1 MRPITLG
8 VFVLAAAA
16 GYVGARRLID
26 GEFAD
31 AAPARLRAPLLSAR
45 GGLRRLRDDT
55 VEALTAADERRDEAE
70 RELYTDYFSRTGRSG
85 PEADASVRDRLGRL

>member
-16 GYVGARRLID
+16 GYVGARRLIEGD
-26 GEFAD
+26 LAD
-31 AAPARLRAPLLSAR
+31 AAPARMRAPLLNAR
-45 GGLRRLRDDT
+45 GRLRRLRDDT
-55 VEALTAADERRDEAE
+55 VEALTAADQRRDEAE
-70 RELYTDYFSRTGRSG
+70 RELYADYFSRTGRDG